1 MHMIENKTIGFIGLG
16 VMGHAIADNLLT
28 DGFTLVVYNRTA
40 KKADDLVAKGAIYA
54 STPREVAQQSDIIM
68 TMVGYPT
75 DVESVYFDQETG
87 IFSGISA
94 GKIVIDMTTSTPT
107 LAKKIAE
114 KANTLSVLALDAP
127 VSGGDIG
134 AKNRT
139 LTVMAG
145 GDQLAFDQV
154 ADVLSHIAKKWQ
166 YFGSAGSGQH
176 VKMAN
181 QIGIA
186 GTMTA
191 LTELLVYAKA
201 AELPLPAV
209 LDTLSAGGANT
220 WSLTNYGPRILK
232 ADYSPGFFVKH
243 FIKDLKIT
251 LDEAQ
256 KMGLTLPAT
265 QNALTLYD
273 QLAEA
278 GYEDEGTQALIKLW
292 WS

>member
-1 MHMIENKTIGFIGLG
+1 MKRIGFIGLG

-28 DGFTLVVYNRTA
+28 AGYELYVYNRTA
-40 KKADDLVAKGAIYA
+40 SKADDLVAKGAHYLA
-54 STPREVAQQSDIIM
+54 TPRQIAEASELII

-75 DVESVYFDQETG
+75 DVTAVYFNEASG
-87 IFSGISA
+87 IFSGISS

-107 LAKKIAE
+107 LAKEIATQ
-114 KANTLSVLALDAP
+114 ATTLGVLALDAP

-139 LTVMAG
+139 LTIMAG
-145 GDQLAFDQV
+145 GDQLAFERV
-154 ADVLSHIAKKWQ
+154 APIFSLIAKKAQ
-166 YFGSAGSGQH
+166 YFGPAGSGQH

-191 LTELLVYAKA
+191 LSELLVYAQA
-201 AELPLPAV
+201 AGLSLSAV
-209 LDTLSAGGANT
+209 LETLSAGGANT
-220 WSLTNYGPRILK
+220 WSLDNYGPRILK

-243 FIKDLKIT
+243 FIKDLKIA

-256 KMGLTLPAT
+256 KMNLTLPAT
-265 QNALTLYD
+265 QGALALYETLAD
-273 QLAEA
+273 K
-278 GYEDEGTQALIKLW
+278 GYQDAGTQSLIKLW
-292 WS
+292 WGE

>member
-1 MHMIENKTIGFIGLG
+1 MLENKTIGFIGLG
-16 VMGHAIADNLLT
+16 VMGHAITDNLLT
-28 DGFTLVVYNRTA
+28 DGYRLVVYNRTA
-40 KKADDLVAKGAIYA
+40 KKADDLVAKGAVYA
-54 STPREVAQQSDIIM
+54 PTPREVAQQSDIIM

-75 DVESVYFDQETG
+75 DVENVYFDQETG

-107 LAKKIAE
+107 LAKKIAD
-114 KANTLSVLALDAP
+114 KARTLGALALDAP

-139 LTVMAG
+139 LTIMVG

-154 ADVLSHIAKKWQ
+154 ADVFSHIAKKWQ
-166 YFGSAGSGQH
+166 YFGPAGSGQH

-232 ADYSPGFFVKH
+232 EDYSPGFFVKH
-243 FIKDLKIT
+243 FIKDLKIA

-256 KMGLTLPAT
+256 KMELTLPST
-265 QNALTLYD
+265 QNALMLY
-273 QLAEA
+273 QKLAEA
-278 GYEDEGTQALIKLW
+278 GYEDEGTQALINLW
-292 WS
+292 WT

>member
-1 MHMIENKTIGFIGLG
+1 MKKIGFIGLG
-16 VMGHAIADNLLT
+16 VMGQAIAANLQVDGYDLT
-28 DGFTLVVYNRTA
+28 VFNRTA
-40 KKADDLVAKGAIYA
+40 SKADDLVENGANYA
-54 STPREVAQQSDIIM
+54 PTPRQVAEVSDLVI

-75 DVESVYFDQETG
+75 DVEEVYFDAENG

-94 GKIVIDMTTSTPT
+94 GKIVVDMTTSTPT

-114 KANTLSVLALDAP
+114 KSAELGVLTLDAP

-145 GDQLAFDQV
+145 GDKLAFEQV
-154 ADVLSHIAKKWQ
+154 SEIFSKIAKKAQ
-166 YFGSAGSGQH
+166 YFGAAGSGQH

-191 LTELLVYAKA
+191 LSELLVYAKA
-201 AELPLPAV
+201 AGLELDAV
-209 LDTLSAGGANT
+209 IDTLSAGGANT
-220 WSLTNYGPRILK
+220 WSLVNYGPRILK

-243 FIKDLKIT
+243 FIKDLKIA
-251 LDEAQ
+251 LDESA
-256 KMGLTLPAT
+256 KMSLELPAT
-265 QNALTLYD
+265 QLALDLYEKVAN
-273 QLAEA
+273 Q
-278 GYEDEGTQALIKLW
+278 GYHDAGTQALIRLW
-292 WS
+292 WTE

>member
-1 MHMIENKTIGFIGLG
+1 MTEIKKIGFIGLG
-16 VMGHAIADNLLT
+16 VMGHAIAANLLA
-28 DGFTLVVYNRTA
+28 DGYDLHVYNRTA
-40 KKADDLVAKGAIYA
+40 SKADDLVANGAHLA
-54 STPREVAQQSDIIM
+54 ATPKAVAEVSDLII

-75 DVESVYFDQETG
+75 DVKAVYFDKSTG

-94 GKIVIDMTTSTPT
+94 GKLVVDMTTSTPT
-107 LAKKIAE
+107 LAKEIAE
-114 KANTLSVLALDAP
+114 KASELGVLALDAP

-139 LTVMAG
+139 LTIMTG
-145 GDQLAFDQV
+145 GDRLAYDRV
-154 ADVLSHIAKKWQ
+154 ADVFSKIGKKSQ
-166 YFGSAGSGQH
+166 YFGAAGSGQH

-191 LTELLVYAKA
+191 LSELLVYAKA
-201 AELPLPAV
+201 AGLPLEAV
-209 LDTLSAGGANT
+209 IETLSAGGANT

-243 FIKDLKIT
+243 FIKDLKIA
-251 LDEAQ
+251 LEESE

-265 QNALTLYD
+265 QGALSLYEK
-273 QLAEA
+273 LADK
-278 GYEDEGTQALIKLW
+278 GYQDAGTQALIKLW

>member
-1 MHMIENKTIGFIGLG
+1 MTEIKKIGFIGLG
-16 VMGHAIADNLLT
+16 VMGHAIAANLLA
-28 DGFTLVVYNRTA
+28 DGYDLHVYNRTVS
-40 KKADDLVAKGAIYA
+40 KADDLVANGAHLA
-54 STPREVAQQSDIIM
+54 ATPKAVAEVSDLII

-75 DVESVYFDQETG
+75 DVKAVYFDKSTG

-94 GKIVIDMTTSTPT
+94 GKLVVDMTTSTPT
-107 LAKKIAE
+107 LAKEIAE
-114 KANTLSVLALDAP
+114 KASELGVLALDAP

-139 LTVMAG
+139 LTIMTG
-145 GDQLAFDQV
+145 GDRLAYDRL
-154 ADVLSHIAKKWQ
+154 ADVFSKIGKKSQ
-166 YFGSAGSGQH
+166 YFGAAGSGQH

-186 GTMTA
+186 GMMTA
-191 LTELLVYAKA
+191 LSELLVYAKA
-201 AELPLPAV
+201 AGLPLEAV
-209 LDTLSAGGANT
+209 IETLSAGGANT

-243 FIKDLKIT
+243 FIKDLKIA
-251 LDEAQ
+251 LEESE

-265 QNALTLYD
+265 QAALSLYEK
-273 QLAEA
+273 LADK
-278 GYEDEGTQALIKLW
+278 GYQDAGTQALIKLW

>member
-1 MHMIENKTIGFIGLG
+1 MSEIKKIGFIGLG
-16 VMGHAIADNLLT
+16 VMGHAIAANLLA
-28 DGFTLVVYNRTA
+28 DGYDLYVYNRTA
-40 KKADDLVAKGAIYA
+40 SKADDLVANGAHLTATPKAVAEA
-54 STPREVAQQSDIIM
+54 SELII

-75 DVESVYFDQETG
+75 DVKAVYFDKSTG

-94 GKIVIDMTTSTPT
+94 GKLVVDMTTSTPT
-107 LAKKIAE
+107 LAKEIAE
-114 KANTLSVLALDAP
+114 KASELGALALDAP

-139 LTVMAG
+139 LTIMTG
-145 GDQLAFDQV
+145 GDRLAYDRL
-154 ADVLSHIAKKWQ
+154 ADVFSKIGKKSQ
-166 YFGSAGSGQH
+166 YFGGAGSGQH

-191 LTELLVYAKA
+191 LSELLVYAKA
-201 AELPLPAV
+201 AGLPLEAV
-209 LDTLSAGGANT
+209 IETLSAGGANT

-243 FIKDLKIT
+243 FIKDLKIA
-251 LDEAQ
+251 LEESE

-265 QNALTLYD
+265 QGALSLYE
-273 QLAEA
+273 QLADK
-278 GYEDEGTQALIKLW
+278 GYEDAGTQALIKLW

>member
-1 MHMIENKTIGFIGLG
+1 MKEIKKIGFIGLG
-16 VMGHAIADNLLT
+16 VMGHAIAANLLA
-28 DGFTLVVYNRTA
+28 DGYDLHVYNRTA
-40 KKADDLVAKGAIYA
+40 SKADDLVANGAHLAATPKAVAEA
-54 STPREVAQQSDIIM
+54 SDLII

-75 DVESVYFDQETG
+75 DVKEVYFDKSTG
-87 IFSGISA
+87 IFSGISPD
-94 GKIVIDMTTSTPT
+94 KLVVDMTTSTPT
-107 LAKKIAE
+107 LAKEIAE
-114 KANTLSVLALDAP
+114 KASELGVLALDAP

-139 LTVMAG
+139 LTIMTG
-145 GDQLAFDQV
+145 GDRLAYDRV
-154 ADVLSHIAKKWQ
+154 ADVFSKIGKKSQ
-166 YFGSAGSGQH
+166 YFGAAGSGQH

-191 LTELLVYAKA
+191 LSELLVYAKA
-201 AELPLPAV
+201 AGLPLEAV
-209 LDTLSAGGANT
+209 IETLSAGGANT

-243 FIKDLKIT
+243 FIKDLKIA
-251 LDEAQ
+251 LEESE

-265 QNALTLYD
+265 QGALSLYEK
-273 QLAEA
+273 LADK
-278 GYEDEGTQALIKLW
+278 GYQDAGTQALIKLW

>member
-1 MHMIENKTIGFIGLG
+1 
-16 VMGHAIADNLLT
+16 MGHAIAANLLA
-28 DGFTLVVYNRTA
+28 DGYDLHVYNRTVS
-40 KKADDLVAKGAIYA
+40 KADDLVANGAHLA
-54 STPREVAQQSDIIM
+54 ATPKAVAEVSDLII

-75 DVESVYFDQETG
+75 DVKAVYFDKSTG

-94 GKIVIDMTTSTPT
+94 GKLVVDMTTSTPT
-107 LAKKIAE
+107 LAKEIAE
-114 KANTLSVLALDAP
+114 KASELGVLALDAP

-139 LTVMAG
+139 LTIMTG
-145 GDQLAFDQV
+145 GDRLAYDRL
-154 ADVLSHIAKKWQ
+154 ADVFSKIGKKSQ
-166 YFGSAGSGQH
+166 YFGAAGSGQH

-191 LTELLVYAKA
+191 LSELLVYAKA
-201 AELPLPAV
+201 AGLPLEAV
-209 LDTLSAGGANT
+209 IETLSAGGANT

-243 FIKDLKIT
+243 FIKDLKIA
-251 LDEAQ
+251 LEESE

-265 QNALTLYD
+265 QGALSLYE
-273 QLAEA
+273 QLADK
-278 GYEDEGTQALIKLW
+278 GYQDAGTQALIKLW

>member
-1 MHMIENKTIGFIGLG
+1 MREIKKIGFIGLG
-16 VMGHAIADNLLT
+16 VMGHAIAANLLA
-28 DGFTLVVYNRTA
+28 DGYDLHVYNRTA
-40 KKADDLVAKGAIYA
+40 KTDDLVANGAHLAATPKAVAEA
-54 STPREVAQQSDIIM
+54 SELII

-75 DVESVYFDQETG
+75 DVKAVYFDKSTG

-94 GKIVIDMTTSTPT
+94 GKLVVDMTTSTPT
-107 LAKKIAE
+107 LAKEIAE
-114 KANTLSVLALDAP
+114 KASELGVLALDAP

-139 LTVMAG
+139 LTIMTG
-145 GDQLAFDQV
+145 GDRLAYDRL
-154 ADVLSHIAKKWQ
+154 ADVFSKIGKKSQ
-166 YFGSAGSGQH
+166 YFGTAGSGQH

-191 LTELLVYAKA
+191 LSELLVYAKA
-201 AELPLPAV
+201 AGLPLEAV
-209 LDTLSAGGANT
+209 IETLSAGGANT

-243 FIKDLKIT
+243 FIKDLKIA
-251 LDEAQ
+251 LEESE

-265 QNALTLYD
+265 QGALSLYE
-273 QLAEA
+273 QLADK
-278 GYEDEGTQALIKLW
+278 GYQDAGTQALIKLW

>member
-1 MHMIENKTIGFIGLG
+1 MSEIKKIGFIGLG
-16 VMGHAIADNLLT
+16 VMGHAIAANLLA
-28 DGFTLVVYNRTA
+28 DGYDLYVYNRTA
-40 KKADDLVAKGAIYA
+40 SKADDLVANGAHLTATPKAVAEA
-54 STPREVAQQSDIIM
+54 SELII

-75 DVESVYFDQETG
+75 DVKAVYFDKSTG

-94 GKIVIDMTTSTPT
+94 GKLVVDMTTSTPT
-107 LAKKIAE
+107 LAKEIAE
-114 KANTLSVLALDAP
+114 KASELGALALDAP

-139 LTVMAG
+139 LTIMTG
-145 GDQLAFDQV
+145 GDRLAYDRL
-154 ADVLSHIAKKWQ
+154 ADVFSKIGKKSQ
-166 YFGSAGSGQH
+166 YFGGAGSGQH

-191 LTELLVYAKA
+191 LSELLVYAKA
-201 AELPLPAV
+201 AGLPLEAV
-209 LDTLSAGGANT
+209 IETLSAGGANT

-232 ADYSPGFFVKH
+232 EDYSPGFFVKH
-243 FIKDLKIT
+243 FIKDLKIALEET
-251 LDEAQ
+251 E

-265 QNALTLYD
+265 QGVLSLYE
-273 QLAEA
+273 QLADK
-278 GYEDEGTQALIKLW
+278 GYEDAGTQALIKLW

>member
-1 MHMIENKTIGFIGLG
+1 MSEIKKIGFIGLG
-16 VMGHAIADNLLT
+16 VMGHAIAANLLA
-28 DGFTLVVYNRTA
+28 DGYDLYVYNRTA
-40 KKADDLVAKGAIYA
+40 SKADDLVANGAHLTATPKAVAEA
-54 STPREVAQQSDIIM
+54 SELII

-75 DVESVYFDQETG
+75 DVKAVYFDKSTG

-94 GKIVIDMTTSTPT
+94 GKLVVDMTTSTPT
-107 LAKKIAE
+107 LAKEIAE
-114 KANTLSVLALDAP
+114 KASELGALALDAP

-139 LTVMAG
+139 LTIMTG
-145 GDQLAFDQV
+145 GDRLAYDRL
-154 ADVLSHIAKKWQ
+154 ADVFSKIGKKSQ
-166 YFGSAGSGQH
+166 YFGGAGSGQH

-191 LTELLVYAKA
+191 LSELLVYAKA
-201 AELPLPAV
+201 AGLPLEAV
-209 LDTLSAGGANT
+209 IETLSAGGANT

-232 ADYSPGFFVKH
+232 EDYSPGFFVKH
-243 FIKDLKIT
+243 FIKDLKIA
-251 LDEAQ
+251 LEESE

-265 QNALTLYD
+265 QGALSLYE
-273 QLAEA
+273 QLADK
-278 GYEDEGTQALIKLW
+278 GYEDAGTQALIKLW

>member
-1 MHMIENKTIGFIGLG
+1 MTEIKKIGFIGLG
-16 VMGHAIADNLLT
+16 VMGHAIAANLLA
-28 DGFTLVVYNRTA
+28 DGYDLHVYNRTA
-40 KKADDLVAKGAIYA
+40 SKADDLVANGAHLA
-54 STPREVAQQSDIIM
+54 ATPKAVAEVSDLII

-75 DVESVYFDQETG
+75 DVKAVYFDKSTG

-94 GKIVIDMTTSTPT
+94 GKLVVDMTTSTPT
-107 LAKKIAE
+107 LAKEIAE
-114 KANTLSVLALDAP
+114 KASELGALALDAP

-139 LTVMAG
+139 LTIMTG
-145 GDQLAFDQV
+145 GDRLAYDRL
-154 ADVLSHIAKKWQ
+154 ADVFSKIGKKSQ
-166 YFGSAGSGQH
+166 YFGAAGSGQH

-191 LTELLVYAKA
+191 LSELLVYAKA
-201 AELPLPAV
+201 AGLPLEAV
-209 LDTLSAGGANT
+209 IETLSAGGANT

-243 FIKDLKIT
+243 FIKDLKIA
-251 LDEAQ
+251 LEESE

-265 QNALTLYD
+265 QGALSLYE
-273 QLAEA
+273 QLADK
-278 GYEDEGTQALIKLW
+278 GYEDAGTQALIKLW

>member
-1 MHMIENKTIGFIGLG
+1 MTEIKKIGFIGLG
-16 VMGHAIADNLLT
+16 VMGHAIAANLLA
-28 DGFTLVVYNRTA
+28 DGYDLHVYNRTVS
-40 KKADDLVAKGAIYA
+40 KADDLVANGAHLA
-54 STPREVAQQSDIIM
+54 ATPKAVAEVSDLII

-75 DVESVYFDQETG
+75 DVKAVYFDKSTG

-94 GKIVIDMTTSTPT
+94 GKLVVDMTTSTPT
-107 LAKKIAE
+107 LAKEIAE
-114 KANTLSVLALDAP
+114 KASELGVLALDAP

-139 LTVMAG
+139 LTIMTG
-145 GDQLAFDQV
+145 GDRLAYDRL
-154 ADVLSHIAKKWQ
+154 ADVFSKIGKKSQ
-166 YFGSAGSGQH
+166 YFGAAGSGQH

-191 LTELLVYAKA
+191 LSELLVYAKA
-201 AELPLPAV
+201 AGLPLEAV
-209 LDTLSAGGANT
+209 IETLSAGGANT

-232 ADYSPGFFVKH
+232 DDYSPGFFVKH
-243 FIKDLKIT
+243 FIKDLKIA
-251 LDEAQ
+251 LEESE

-265 QNALTLYD
+265 QGALSLYE
-273 QLAEA
+273 QLADK
-278 GYEDEGTQALIKLW
+278 GYQDAGTQALIKLW

>member
-1 MHMIENKTIGFIGLG
+1 MTEIKKIGFIGLG
-16 VMGHAIADNLLT
+16 VMGHAIAANLLA
-28 DGFTLVVYNRTA
+28 DGYDLHVYNRTVS
-40 KKADDLVAKGAIYA
+40 KADDLVANGAHLA
-54 STPREVAQQSDIIM
+54 ATPKAVAEVSDLII

-75 DVESVYFDQETG
+75 DVKAVYFDKSTG

-94 GKIVIDMTTSTPT
+94 GKLVVDMTTSTPT
-107 LAKKIAE
+107 LAKEIAE
-114 KANTLSVLALDAP
+114 KASELGVLALDAP

-139 LTVMAG
+139 LTIMTG
-145 GDQLAFDQV
+145 GDRLAYDRL
-154 ADVLSHIAKKWQ
+154 ADVFSKIGKKSQ
-166 YFGSAGSGQH
+166 YFGAAGSGQH

-191 LTELLVYAKA
+191 LSELLVYAKA
-201 AELPLPAV
+201 AVLPLEAV
-209 LDTLSAGGANT
+209 IETLSAGGANT

-243 FIKDLKIT
+243 FIKDLKIA
-251 LDEAQ
+251 LEESE

-265 QNALTLYD
+265 QGALSLYE
-273 QLAEA
+273 QLADK
-278 GYEDEGTQALIKLW
+278 GYQDAGTQALIKLW

>member
-1 MHMIENKTIGFIGLG
+1 MTEIKKIGFIGLG
-16 VMGHAIADNLLT
+16 VMGHAIAANLLA
-28 DGFTLVVYNRTA
+28 DGYDLHVYNRTVS
-40 KKADDLVAKGAIYA
+40 KADDLVANGAHVA
-54 STPREVAQQSDIIM
+54 ATPKAVAEVSDLII

-75 DVESVYFDQETG
+75 DVKAVYFDKSTG

-94 GKIVIDMTTSTPT
+94 GKLVVDMTTSTPT
-107 LAKKIAE
+107 LAKEIAE
-114 KANTLSVLALDAP
+114 KASELGVLALDAP

-139 LTVMAG
+139 LTIMTG
-145 GDQLAFDQV
+145 GDRLAYDRL
-154 ADVLSHIAKKWQ
+154 ADVFSKIGKKSQ
-166 YFGSAGSGQH
+166 YFGAAGSGQH

-191 LTELLVYAKA
+191 LSELLVYAKA
-201 AELPLPAV
+201 AGLPLEAV
-209 LDTLSAGGANT
+209 IETLSAGGANT

-243 FIKDLKIT
+243 FIKDLKIA
-251 LDEAQ
+251 LEESE

-265 QNALTLYD
+265 QGALSLYE
-273 QLAEA
+273 QLADK
-278 GYEDEGTQALIKLW
+278 GYEDAGTQALIKLW

>member
-1 MHMIENKTIGFIGLG
+1 MTEIKKIGFIGLG
-16 VMGHAIADNLLT
+16 VMGHAIAANLLA
-28 DGFTLVVYNRTA
+28 DGYDLHVYNRTVS
-40 KKADDLVAKGAIYA
+40 KADDLVANGAHLA
-54 STPREVAQQSDIIM
+54 ATPKAVAEVSDLII

-75 DVESVYFDQETG
+75 DVKAVYFDKSTG

-94 GKIVIDMTTSTPT
+94 GKLVVDMTTSTPT
-107 LAKKIAE
+107 LAKEIAE
-114 KANTLSVLALDAP
+114 KASELGVLALDAP

-139 LTVMAG
+139 LTIMTG
-145 GDQLAFDQV
+145 GDRLAYDRL
-154 ADVLSHIAKKWQ
+154 ADVFSKIGKKSQ
-166 YFGSAGSGQH
+166 YFGAAGSGQH

-181 QIGIA
+181 QIEIA

-191 LTELLVYAKA
+191 LSELLVYAKA
-201 AELPLPAV
+201 AGLPLEAV
-209 LDTLSAGGANT
+209 IETLSAGGANT

-243 FIKDLKIT
+243 FIKDLKIA
-251 LDEAQ
+251 LEESE

-265 QNALTLYD
+265 QGALSLYE
-273 QLAEA
+273 QLADK
-278 GYEDEGTQALIKLW
+278 GYQDAGTQALIKLW

>member
-1 MHMIENKTIGFIGLG
+1 M
-16 VMGHAIADNLLT
+16 
-28 DGFTLVVYNRTA
+28 
-40 KKADDLVAKGAIYA
+40 VAKGAIYA

-154 ADVLSHIAKKWQ
+154 ADVFSHIAKKWQ

-201 AELPLPAV
+201 AGLPLPDV

-243 FIKDLKIT
+243 FIKDLKIA

>member
-1 MHMIENKTIGFIGLG
+1 MTEIKKIGFIGLG
-16 VMGHAIADNLLT
+16 VMGHAIAANLLA
-28 DGFTLVVYNRTA
+28 DGYDLHVYNRTVS
-40 KKADDLVAKGAIYA
+40 KADDLVANGAHLA
-54 STPREVAQQSDIIM
+54 ATPKAVAEVSDLII

-75 DVESVYFDQETG
+75 DVKAVYFDKSTG

-94 GKIVIDMTTSTPT
+94 GKLVVDMTTSTPT
-107 LAKKIAE
+107 LAKEIAE
-114 KANTLSVLALDAP
+114 KASELGVLALDAP

-139 LTVMAG
+139 LTIMTG
-145 GDQLAFDQV
+145 GDRLAYDRL
-154 ADVLSHIAKKWQ
+154 ADVFSKIGKKSQ
-166 YFGSAGSGQH
+166 CFGAAGSGQH

-191 LTELLVYAKA
+191 LSELLVYAKA
-201 AELPLPAV
+201 AGLPLEAV
-209 LDTLSAGGANT
+209 IETLSAGGANT

-243 FIKDLKIT
+243 FIKDLKIA
-251 LDEAQ
+251 LEESE

-265 QNALTLYD
+265 QGALSLYE
-273 QLAEA
+273 QLADK
-278 GYEDEGTQALIKLW
+278 GYQDAGTQALIKLW

>member
-1 MHMIENKTIGFIGLG
+1 MTEIKKIGFIGLG
-16 VMGHAIADNLLT
+16 VMGHAIAANLLA
-28 DGFTLVVYNRTA
+28 DGYDLHVYNRTA
-40 KKADDLVAKGAIYA
+40 SKADDLVANGAHLA
-54 STPREVAQQSDIIM
+54 ATPKAVAEVSDLII

-75 DVESVYFDQETG
+75 DVKAVYFDKSTG
-87 IFSGISA
+87 IFSGIAA
-94 GKIVIDMTTSTPT
+94 GKLVVDMTTSTPT
-107 LAKKIAE
+107 LAKEIAE
-114 KANTLSVLALDAP
+114 KASELGALALDAP

-139 LTVMAG
+139 LTIMTG
-145 GDQLAFDQV
+145 GDRLAYDRL
-154 ADVLSHIAKKWQ
+154 ADVFSKIGKKSQ
-166 YFGSAGSGQH
+166 YFGAAGSGQH

-191 LTELLVYAKA
+191 LSELLVYAKA
-201 AELPLPAV
+201 AGLPLEAV
-209 LDTLSAGGANT
+209 IETLSAGGANT

-243 FIKDLKIT
+243 FIKDLKIA
-251 LDEAQ
+251 LEESE

-265 QNALTLYD
+265 QGALSLYEK
-273 QLAEA
+273 LADK
-278 GYEDEGTQALIKLW
+278 GYQDAGTQALIKLW

>member
-1 MHMIENKTIGFIGLG
+1 MTEIKKIGFIGLG
-16 VMGHAIADNLLT
+16 VMGHAIAANLLA
-28 DGFTLVVYNRTA
+28 DGYDLHVYNRTA
-40 KKADDLVAKGAIYA
+40 SKADDLVANGAHLA
-54 STPREVAQQSDIIM
+54 ATPKAVAEVSDLII

-75 DVESVYFDQETG
+75 DVKAVYFDKSTG

-94 GKIVIDMTTSTPT
+94 GKLVVDMTTSTPT
-107 LAKKIAE
+107 LAKEIAE
-114 KANTLSVLALDAP
+114 KASELGILALDAP

-139 LTVMAG
+139 LTIMTG
-145 GDQLAFDQV
+145 GDRLAYDRL
-154 ADVLSHIAKKWQ
+154 ADVFSKIGKKSQ
-166 YFGSAGSGQH
+166 YFGAAGSGQH

-191 LTELLVYAKA
+191 LSELLVYAKA
-201 AELPLPAV
+201 AGLPLEAV
-209 LDTLSAGGANT
+209 IETLSAGGANT

-243 FIKDLKIT
+243 FIKDLKIA
-251 LDEAQ
+251 LEESE

-265 QNALTLYD
+265 QGALSLYEK
-273 QLAEA
+273 LADK
-278 GYEDEGTQALIKLW
+278 GYQDAGTQALIKLW

>member
-1 MHMIENKTIGFIGLG
+1 MTEIKKIGFIGLG
-16 VMGHAIADNLLT
+16 VMGHAIAANLLA
-28 DGFTLVVYNRTA
+28 DGYDLHVYNRTVS
-40 KKADDLVAKGAIYA
+40 KADDLVANGAHLA
-54 STPREVAQQSDIIM
+54 ATPKAVAEVSDLII

-75 DVESVYFDQETG
+75 DVKAVYFDKSTG

-94 GKIVIDMTTSTPT
+94 GKLVVDMTTSTPT
-107 LAKKIAE
+107 LAKEIAE
-114 KANTLSVLALDAP
+114 KASELGVLALDAP

-139 LTVMAG
+139 LTIMTG
-145 GDQLAFDQV
+145 GDRLAYDRL
-154 ADVLSHIAKKWQ
+154 ADVFSKIGKKSQ
-166 YFGSAGSGQH
+166 YFGAAGSGQH

-191 LTELLVYAKA
+191 LSELLVYAKA
-201 AELPLPAV
+201 AGLPLEAV
-209 LDTLSAGGANT
+209 IETLSAGGANT

-232 ADYSPGFFVKH
+232 ADYSPGFFIKH
-243 FIKDLKIT
+243 FIKDLKIA
-251 LDEAQ
+251 LEESE

-265 QNALTLYD
+265 QAALSLYEK
-273 QLAEA
+273 LADK
-278 GYEDEGTQALIKLW
+278 GYQDAGTQALIKLW

>member
-1 MHMIENKTIGFIGLG
+1 
-16 VMGHAIADNLLT
+16 
-28 DGFTLVVYNRTA
+28 
-40 KKADDLVAKGAIYA
+40 
-54 STPREVAQQSDIIM
+54 
-68 TMVGYPT
+68 MVGYPT
-75 DVESVYFDQETG
+75 DVKAVYFDKSTG

-94 GKIVIDMTTSTPT
+94 GKLVVDMTTSTPT
-107 LAKKIAE
+107 LAKEIAE
-114 KANTLSVLALDAP
+114 KASELGVLALDAP

-139 LTVMAG
+139 LTIMTG
-145 GDQLAFDQV
+145 GDRLAYDRL
-154 ADVLSHIAKKWQ
+154 ADVFSKIGKKSQ
-166 YFGSAGSGQH
+166 YFGTAGSGQH

-191 LTELLVYAKA
+191 LSELLVYAKA
-201 AELPLPAV
+201 AGLPLEAV
-209 LDTLSAGGANT
+209 IETLSAGGANT

-243 FIKDLKIT
+243 FIKDLKIA
-251 LDEAQ
+251 LEESE

-265 QNALTLYD
+265 QGALSLYE
-273 QLAEA
+273 QLADK
-278 GYEDEGTQALIKLW
+278 GYQDAGTQALIKLW

>member
-1 MHMIENKTIGFIGLG
+1 MREIKKIGFIGLG
-16 VMGHAIADNLLT
+16 VMGHAIAANLLA
-28 DGFTLVVYNRTA
+28 DGYDLHVYNRTA
-40 KKADDLVAKGAIYA
+40 SKADDLVANGAHLA
-54 STPREVAQQSDIIM
+54 ATPKAVAEVSDLII

-75 DVESVYFDQETG
+75 DVKAVYFDKSTG

-94 GKIVIDMTTSTPT
+94 GKLVVDMTTSTPT
-107 LAKKIAE
+107 LAKEIAE
-114 KANTLSVLALDAP
+114 KASELGVLALDAP

-139 LTVMAG
+139 LTIMTG
-145 GDQLAFDQV
+145 GDRLAYDRL
-154 ADVLSHIAKKWQ
+154 ADVFSKIGKKSQ
-166 YFGSAGSGQH
+166 YFGTAGSGQH

-191 LTELLVYAKA
+191 LSELLVYAKA
-201 AELPLPAV
+201 AGLPLEAV
-209 LDTLSAGGANT
+209 IETLSAGGANT

-243 FIKDLKIT
+243 FIKDLKIA
-251 LDEAQ
+251 LEESE

-265 QNALTLYD
+265 QGALSLYE
-273 QLAEA
+273 QLADK
-278 GYEDEGTQALIKLW
+278 GYQDAGTQALIKLW

>member
-1 MHMIENKTIGFIGLG
+1 MTEIKKIGFIGLG
-16 VMGHAIADNLLT
+16 VMGHAIAANLLA
-28 DGFTLVVYNRTA
+28 DGYDLHVYNRTA
-40 KKADDLVAKGAIYA
+40 SKADDLVANGAHLA
-54 STPREVAQQSDIIM
+54 ATPKAVAEVSDLII

-75 DVESVYFDQETG
+75 DVKAVYFDKSTG

-94 GKIVIDMTTSTPT
+94 GKLVVDMTTSTPT
-107 LAKKIAE
+107 LAKEIAE
-114 KANTLSVLALDAP
+114 KASELGALALDAP

-139 LTVMAG
+139 LTIMTG
-145 GDQLAFDQV
+145 GDRLAYDRL
-154 ADVLSHIAKKWQ
+154 ADVFSKIGKKSQ
-166 YFGSAGSGQH
+166 YFGAAGSGQH

-191 LTELLVYAKA
+191 LSELLVYAKA
-201 AELPLPAV
+201 AGLPLEAV
-209 LDTLSAGGANT
+209 IETLSANGANT

-243 FIKDLKIT
+243 FIKDLKIA
-251 LDEAQ
+251 LEESE

-265 QNALTLYD
+265 QGALSLYEK
-273 QLAEA
+273 LADK
-278 GYEDEGTQALIKLW
+278 GYQDAGTQALIKLW

>member
-1 MHMIENKTIGFIGLG
+1 MTEIKIIGFIGLG
-16 VMGHAIADNLLT
+16 VMGHAIAENLLA
-28 DGFTLVVYNRTA
+28 DGYDLYVYNRTA
-40 KKADDLVAKGAIYA
+40 SKADDLVANGANLAATPKAVAEA
-54 STPREVAQQSDIIM
+54 SELII

-75 DVESVYFDQETG
+75 DVKAVYFDKSTG
-87 IFSGISA
+87 IFSGLSA
-94 GKIVIDMTTSTPT
+94 GKLVVDMTTSTPT
-107 LAKKIAE
+107 LAKEIAE
-114 KANTLSVLALDAP
+114 KASELGALALDAP

-139 LTVMAG
+139 LTIMTG
-145 GDQLAFDQV
+145 GDRLAYDRLVDIF
-154 ADVLSHIAKKWQ
+154 SKIGKKSQ
-166 YFGSAGSGQH
+166 YFGAAGSGQH

-191 LTELLVYAKA
+191 LSELLVYAKA
-201 AELPLPAV
+201 AGLPLDDV
-209 LDTLSAGGANT
+209 IETLSAGGANT

-243 FIKDLKIT
+243 FIKDLKIA
-251 LDEAQ
+251 LEESE

-265 QNALTLYD
+265 QGALSLYE
-273 QLAEA
+273 QLADK
-278 GYEDEGTQALIKLW
+278 GYEDAGTQSLIKLW